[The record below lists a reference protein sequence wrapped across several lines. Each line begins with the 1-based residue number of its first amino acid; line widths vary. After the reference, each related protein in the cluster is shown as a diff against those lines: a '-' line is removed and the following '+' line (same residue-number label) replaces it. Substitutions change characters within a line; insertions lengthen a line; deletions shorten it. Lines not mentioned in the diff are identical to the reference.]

1 MKTDMYMN
9 VIPSVFPGRLEPAQ
23 AKEIVA
29 DELIEAV
36 DGVADIALYNITVEH
51 AHVIRPASRT
61 SEPRREQVHIEAVR
75 MPLKQFSWAWACFY
89 F

>member
-9 VIPSVFPGRLEPAQ
+9 IIPAVFPGRLEFAQ

-29 DELIEAV
+29 DELMEAV
-36 DGVADIALYNITVEH
+36 DGVADIALYDITVEQ
-51 AHVIRPASRT
+51 AHVVRSASWT
-61 SEPRREQVHIEAVR
+61 SETWCEQVHIEAVR
-75 MPLKQFSWAWACFY
+75 MALKQFSWAWACFY